1 MSLNLETMRTNIK
14 ILLVGF
20 LMSTAFTSCKTAS
33 SLSEA
38 KVFQKRKYTKG
49 FQVNFRKANPK
60 AETKSVTVLAFEE
73 LDRDKQITSVDSKE
87 VKTVKISPEERTL
100 ITASSEGNSKK
111 SASDKV
117 NAGSVKWT
125 KNIALPVLI
134 SEIFSKPP
142 EDFVEQP
149 MPAGAII
156 GNSFGNSGHHSLWC
170 CHWKNKPQS
179 RHERKGFGYSGNRYR
194 SHCHFWCSDCYF
206 QHVGNYLPFIL
217 KILYFRA

>member
-38 KVFQKRKYTKG
+38 KVFQKRKYNKG
-49 FQVNFRKANPK
+49 FHVNYRKANPK

-87 VKTVKISPEERTL
+87 VKTVKISPKERTL

-156 GNSFGNSGHHSLWC
+156 GFISAIVGLFIAGIPLGILAIILCGIAIGKINRNPGMRGKGLAIAGIVIGVIAIFGALIVISNM
-170 CHWKNKPQS
+170 
-179 RHERKGFGYSGNRYR
+179 
-194 SHCHFWCSDCYF
+194 
-206 QHVGNYLPFIL
+206 
-217 KILYFRA
+217 